1 MNTPWRC
8 GCALAVFLAM
18 ASLAAAAGE
27 ESVKLQDAPGR
38 DLVVARC
45 SVCHSVDYVQM
56 NAPVLDRTGW
66 EKSVRKMIDQFG
78 APISEADA
86 KSILDYLAAN
96 Y

>member
-1 MNTPWRC
+1 MNARWRC
-8 GCALAVFLAM
+8 GPALAVLLV

-45 SVCHSVDYVQM
+45 SACHSVDYVQM

-86 KSILDYLAAN
+86 RSILDYLAAN

>member
-1 MNTPWRC
+1 MSARRQWRP
-8 GCALAVFLAM
+8 ALVALFIG
-18 ASLAAAAGE
+18 SLGAAAGE

-45 SVCHSVDYVQM
+45 AVCHSVDYVQM
-56 NAPVLDRTGW
+56 NAPVLDRAAW

-86 KSILDYLAAN
+86 KIILDYLGTH

>member
-8 GCALAVFLAM
+8 GLALAVLCV
-18 ASLAAAAGE
+18 ASPTAAAGE

-38 DLVVARC
+38 VLVIARC
-45 SVCHSVDYVQM
+45 SACHSVDYVQM

-86 KSILDYLAAN
+86 RSILDYLAAN